1 MSVMAETTQSAMGPY
16 AALAAVGSALNSW
29 TAVTREA
36 LVVKV
41 APPGQVPGPHLEP
54 YPAEAKAAVPAHAQ
68 RMSHLLASDKEFACC
83 RVAWR
88 AYGAGRRAGWGA
100 GGGGLDSRARSV
112 QGRRLDCRFGA
123 GRGEERTSNM

>member
-54 YPAEAKAAVPAHAQ
+54 YPAEAKAEVPAHAQ
-68 RMSHLLASDKEFACC
+68 RMCSLLVLDREGVPC
-83 RVAWR
+83 RVAGR
-88 AYGAGRRAGWGA
+88 AYGAGQGA
-100 GGGGLDSRARSV
+100 GH
-112 QGRRLDCRFGA
+112 GRR
-123 GRGEERTSNM
+123 GR